1 MHRWI
6 RPLTALAVASAF
18 LVLVPVAEGTKGFVS
33 KRTLNPVRGSSEP
46 DMTGGISL
54 WLKVRG
60 NGSRVQQVSAWFK
73 GAFDAE
79 GATLWMAQPGESELE
94 AVADFATAD
103 NGSGLYKITVDD
115 DGDGGNVLPAGAD
128 NVLELL
134 RAPVEIRIPGF
145 DLDDEPVLFG
155 KVADFRYKTLPGSGR
170 KSVRSKKRR
179 LRLPPEPLPLLDD
192 SAKGFIRIWKRK
204 KADSF
209 GDRAQGIV
217 LFARGLLEDDDYE
230 VWIEDEFGDMQEVGE
245 IYTTID
251 GQGLWDI
258 DTGRDDTL
266 PFEAGIEDVRDLQG
280 RRIELRRF
288 GEVDYSLAGLFPR
301 IR

>member
-1 MHRWI
+1 
-6 RPLTALAVASAF
+6 
-18 LVLVPVAEGTKGFVS
+18 
-33 KRTLNPVRGSSEP
+33 
-46 DMTGGISL
+46 
-54 WLKVRG
+54 
-60 NGSRVQQVSAWFK
+60 
-73 GAFDAE
+73 
-79 GATLWMAQPGESELE
+79 
-94 AVADFATAD
+94 
-103 NGSGLYKITVDD
+103 
-115 DGDGGNVLPAGAD
+115 
-128 NVLELL
+128 
-134 RAPVEIRIPGF
+134 
-145 DLDDEPVLFG
+145 
-155 KVADFRYKTLPGSGR
+155 
-170 KSVRSKKRR
+170 
-179 LRLPPEPLPLLDD
+179 
-192 SAKGFIRIWKRK
+192 RK